1 KEDVELTTQNTIFE
15 FIGGQAAVERITTSL
30 YTDIGQNKQLLE
42 IFPED
47 LNESARKQ
55 RLFLTQF
62 FGGHAL
68 YAEERGAPM
77 LRRRHLPF
85 EITPERAR
93 QWLYCMDIVL
103 YEAKIHETYSTQI
116 IDSLIQVW
124 NNKINSN

>member
-1 KEDVELTTQNTIFE
+1 MPTQDTLFEL
-15 FIGGQAAVERITTSL
+15 IGGQAAVERITNSL
-30 YTDIGQNKQLLE
+30 YTHIGQNKQLLE

-62 FGGHAL
+62 FGGPAL

-85 EITPERAR
+85 EITLERAE
-93 QWLYCMDIVL
+93 QWLYCMNIALD
-103 YEAKIHETYSTQI
+103 EANIQEPYRSQIYDRLTQ
-116 IDSLIQVW
+116 VG
-124 NNKINSN
+124 NHMINS

>member
-1 KEDVELTTQNTIFE
+1 MTTQNTIFE
-15 FIGGQAAVERITTSL
+15 LIGGQAAVERITTSL
-30 YTDIGQNKQLLE
+30 YTHIGQNKQLLE

-62 FGGHAL
+62 FGGPAL

-93 QWLYCMDIVL
+93 QWLYCMDL
-103 YEAKIHETYSTQI
+103 ALDEAKIQEPYRTQI
-116 IDSLIQVW
+116 FDRLTQVGTHM
-124 NNKINSN
+124 INS